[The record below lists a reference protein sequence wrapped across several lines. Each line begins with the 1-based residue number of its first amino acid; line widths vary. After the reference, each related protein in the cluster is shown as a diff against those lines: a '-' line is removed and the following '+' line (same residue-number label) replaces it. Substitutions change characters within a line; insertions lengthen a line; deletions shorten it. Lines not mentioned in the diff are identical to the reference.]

1 MAELRFDDVV
11 RSERYF
17 TATLL
22 PLLLFH
28 DNLTGI
34 RRFVELVD
42 NKAKTECDSAGQAHD
57 KRTPDYDGFKDVEVI
72 TEFHIAHDLKAAHLP
87 LCGEV
92 P

>member
-34 RRFVELVD
+34 RRFLELVD
-42 NKAKTECDSAGQAHD
+42 NKARRNATQLARPRQAHA
-57 KRTPDYDGFKDVEVI
+57 R
-72 TEFHIAHDLKAAHLP
+72 L
-87 LCGEV
+87 
-92 P
+92 